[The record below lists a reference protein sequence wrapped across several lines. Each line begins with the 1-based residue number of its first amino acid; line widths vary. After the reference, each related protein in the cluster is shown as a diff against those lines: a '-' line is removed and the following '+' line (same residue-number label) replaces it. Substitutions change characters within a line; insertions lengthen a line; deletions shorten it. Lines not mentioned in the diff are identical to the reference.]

1 MKPEPKPKGVLS
13 WPRLPA
19 LSYPFLIEMA
29 RLTTQQAEL
38 PDERETY
45 RYYRALFPLNSG
57 LIYF

>member
-1 MKPEPKPKGVLS
+1 MKDLTYRKPQGDF
-13 WPRLPA
+13 

-29 RLTTQQAEL
+29 RLTTEQAEL
-38 PDERETY
+38 PDERETN